1 MNERIREVIRTVICL
16 SGSLEIIEAL
26 KESKKRWSVLER
38 IVGDKRILKERLDAL
53 IEYKL
58 IEVEVIPDTP
68 KRGTKYYKLTP
79 FGELCFRRYMSLRRS
94 SKIEIRILKII
105 TLLAES
111 HDFPSLLPLTCV

>member
-1 MNERIREVIRTVICL
+1 VNERIREVIRTVICL

-79 FGELCFRRYMSLRRS
+79 FGELLLQ
-94 SKIEIRILKII
+94 KIHELEKVVENRDSN
-105 TLLAES
+105 T
-111 HDFPSLLPLTCV
+111 

>member
-1 MNERIREVIRTVICL
+1 
-16 SGSLEIIEAL
+16 LEIIEAL

-94 SKIEIRILKII
+94 SKIEIRILRI
-105 TLLAES
+105 TILLAES